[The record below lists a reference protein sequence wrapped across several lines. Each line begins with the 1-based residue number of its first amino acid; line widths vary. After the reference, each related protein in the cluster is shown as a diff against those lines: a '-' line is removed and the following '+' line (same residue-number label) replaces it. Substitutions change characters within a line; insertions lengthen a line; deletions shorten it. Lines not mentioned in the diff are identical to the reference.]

1 MGQKHNNEQMPIEQ
15 GQAAIAANPLLNEG
29 SFSVH
34 SYSLIDMDDS
44 NKWVHWSK
52 GLKMIIEK
60 NGTTIKL
67 EEDEIK
73 QIVKCLPRTFG
84 GSY

>member
-1 MGQKHNNEQMPIEQ
+1 MQKVETITSSPNSTN
-15 GQAAIAANPLLNEG
+15 AVLNEG

-44 NKWVHWSK
+44 YKWVHWSK
-52 GLKMIIEK
+52 GLKMVIEK
-60 NGTTIKL
+60 NGVTIKL
-67 EEDEIK
+67 EEDEI
-73 QIVKCLPRTFG
+73 QQLVKCLPRTFG

>member
-1 MGQKHNNEQMPIEQ
+1 MQTVETTTSSPNSTN
-15 GQAAIAANPLLNEG
+15 AVLNEG

-34 SYSLIDMDDS
+34 SYSMIDMDDAD
-44 NKWVHWSK
+44 KWVHWSK

-60 NGTTIKL
+60 NGVTIKL
-67 EEDEIK
+67 EEDEITK
-73 QIVKCLPRTFG
+73 LVKCLPRTFG

>member
-1 MGQKHNNEQMPIEQ
+1 MHTVEVTTSSRNDGNTV
-15 GQAAIAANPLLNEG
+15 LNEG

-34 SYSLIDMDDS
+34 SYSMIDMDNAD
-44 NKWVHWSK
+44 KWVHWSK

-60 NGTTIKL
+60 NGVTIKL
-67 EEDEIK
+67 EEDEVR
-73 QIVKCLPRTFG
+73 QLVKCLPRTFG

>member
-1 MGQKHNNEQMPIEQ
+1 
-15 GQAAIAANPLLNEG
+15 
-29 SFSVH
+29 
-34 SYSLIDMDDS
+34 
-44 NKWVHWSK
+44 
-52 GLKMIIEK
+52 LKMVISK

-73 QIVKCLPRTFG
+73 QLVKCLPRTFG

>member
-1 MGQKHNNEQMPIEQ
+1 MNEVENLSSSRNNTV
-15 GQAAIAANPLLNEG
+15 LNEG

-34 SYSLIDMDDS
+34 SYSMVDMDDAD
-44 NKWVHWSK
+44 KWVHWSK

-60 NGTTIKL
+60 NGVTIELK
-67 EEDEIK
+67 EDEVGEL
-73 QIVKCLPRTFG
+73 VKCLPRTFG

>member
-1 MGQKHNNEQMPIEQ
+1 MQTVEKTKESRNDGNIV
-15 GQAAIAANPLLNEG
+15 LNEG

-34 SYSLIDMDDS
+34 AYSLIDMDDAD
-44 NKWVHWSK
+44 KWVHWSK
-52 GLKMIIEK
+52 GLKMVISK

-73 QIVKCLPRTFG
+73 QLVKCLPRTFG